1 MLKKLML
8 TLIGG
13 LFIMTSSNAD
23 AADSNIINMEVS
35 SGGTVVIKLM
45 PDIAPKHAARIKK
58 LANEGFY
65 DGIIFHRVIEN
76 FMAQTGDPTG
86 TGTSGS
92 KYPDLPAEF
101 SNYTF
106 KRGTV
111 GMARTMNPDS
121 ANSQFFICFTD
132 YKCRGLTGSYTVVG
146 QVEDGM
152 EFVDKL
158 AVGEPPSNPDK
169 IIKMTVGSDK
179 ETPAPEK
186 DAKKAAE

>member
-23 AADSNIINMEVS
+23 ATDSNIINMEVS
-35 SGGTVVIKLM
+35 SGGTIAIKLM
-45 PDIAPKHAARIKK
+45 PDIAPKHVARIKK

-169 IIKMTVGSDK
+169 IIKMTVASN
-179 ETPAPEK
+179 EEAPEP
-186 DAKKAAE
+186 KKAAE